1 MPTTDRLW
9 LPYCGAG
16 PTPAELWSRWNLD
29 PAVLVAMALLGVG
42 LATLAPDRRRFVVAA
57 ITVMLLIFVSPLC
70 ALSSALFSARTV
82 HHVLLTVMAAPLI
95 AWCLPRLKGTP
106 RVAATTLLFTAVFWG
121 WHAPAAYGAAMS
133 NDLVYGLM
141 QLSLLASAVAAWRA
155 VRAAPPPAAV
165 AGLLAAMVLMGLL
178 GAILTFTPR
187 ALYAPHALTTAAWGL
202 TPIADQQLAG
212 LIMWIPAAA
221 VYLVFALAILGRL
234 LRPQPSVQPA

>member
-1 MPTTDRLW
+1 MPTIDRPW

-16 PTPAELWSRWNLD
+16 PTPADLWTRWNFD
-29 PAVLVAMALLGVG
+29 PVALVLIAALGAA
-42 LATLAPDRRRFVVAA
+42 LAAAAPDRRRFAVSA
-57 ITVMLLIFVSPLC
+57 IAVLLVIFISPLC

-82 HHVLLTVMAAPLI
+82 HHVLLTVAAAPLI
-95 AWCLPRLKGTP
+95 AWSLPRPVGPP

-121 WHAPAAYGAAMS
+121 WHAPAAYGGAMA

-141 QLSLLASAVAAWRA
+141 QVSLLASAVAAWRA

-165 AGLLAAMVLMGLL
+165 AGLLATMVLMGLL

-187 ALYAPHALTTAAWGL
+187 ALYAPHALTTAAWRL
-202 TPIADQQLAG
+202 TPVADQQLAG

-221 VYLVFALAILGRL
+221 AYLVVALTILGRM